1 MSKAIGSFEH
11 QNIAKWFFLL
21 IFTAVSFLFWK
32 VLEPFILVLLT
43 AIIAAILVSP
53 IERHVREWIGHPKIS
68 AFIMVLLVFA
78 VVVLPL
84 ATLGLVAADQAVQ
97 LIQDTLANPVWVNAF
112 DIRTFPFIDTLPNI
126 LIAQITQIDPGE
138 LLRTVAAWAVQN
150 LGTIFASSADVVFK
164 TFIFFVSLY
173 YFLLDREKIKA
184 EVITLSPLKISI
196 DKNITS
202 RLIGTVRGVVF
213 GSLIVAVIQGVVAGI
228 GLAIFGV
235 PGPLIWAGLVVIA
248 AQVPMLGTSMI
259 MLPAVGYL
267 FISGHAPQAIAL
279 LIWSMCAVGLVDN
292 FLQPIIVGSRTR
304 MHALLILLSMLGGLN
319 AFGPIGFILGPTVLA
334 AFLVLLELYKSGILE
349 KAKV

>member
-1 MSKAIGSFEH
+1 MPKAPSSFDH
-11 QNIAKWFFLL
+11 QHIAKWFFLL
-21 IFTAVSFLFWK
+21 IFTVISFLFWK

-43 AIIAAILVSP
+43 AIIAAILVAP

-68 AFIMVLLVFA
+68 AFVMVLLVFA
-78 VVVLPL
+78 VVILPL
-84 ATLGLVAADQAVQ
+84 ATLALVAADQAVQ
-97 LIQDTLANPVWVNAF
+97 IVQDTLANPVWLNAF
-112 DIRTFPFIDTLPNI
+112 DVRTLPFVNSLPNI
-126 LIAQITQIDPGE
+126 LVTQITQIDPGE

-150 LGTIFASSADVVFK
+150 IGTVFASSADVIFK

-184 EVITLSPLKISI
+184 EVIALSPLKISI

-202 RLIGTVRGVVF
+202 RLIETVRGVVF
-213 GSLIVAVIQGVVAGI
+213 GSLIVAVVQGIVAGV

-259 MLPAVGYL
+259 MLPAVGFL
-267 FISGHAPQAIAL
+267 LVSGHTPQAIGL

-292 FLQPIIVGSRTR
+292 FLQPIIVGNRTR

-349 KAKV
+349 KRQI